1 MRVAGLRAVSDPKD
15 LSAESRARIEREM
28 AKFPKKR
35 GALLA
40 ALHIAQEEHGFI
52 SPELARALGELFEI
66 RPIEV
71 MEVVSFYNMF
81 YDRPQGR
88 HHVYVC
94 TNLPCSL
101 RGARGMLRALEA
113 HLGVR
118 AGETTKD
125 GRITLGHEEC
135 LGACA
140 YAPMLRIGEA
150 YHENLD
156 VDEAK
161 RLVDA
166 LE

>member
-1 MRVAGLRAVSDPKD
+1 MVI
-15 LSAESRARIEREM
+15 SAETRAAIDAQIQKYPQR
-28 AKFPKKR
+28 R
-35 GALLA
+35 GALLP
-40 ALHIAQEEHGFI
+40 ALHLVQKEKGWIAPETAR
-52 SPELARALGELFEI
+52 ELASIFEI
-66 RPIEV
+66 QPIEV
-71 MEVVSFYNMF
+71 LEVVTFYNMF

-101 RGARGMLRALEA
+101 RGGRDLVHAIEQ
-113 HLGVR
+113 HLGIE

-140 YAPMLRIGEA
+140 WAPMLRIGET

-156 VDEAK
+156 VETAK
-161 RLVDA
+161 RLLDE
-166 LE
+166 LK

>member
-1 MRVAGLRAVSDPKD
+1 MVSEAAASAAIPAATRA
-15 LSAESRARIEREM
+15 AIEREI
-28 AKFPKKR
+28 AKYPTKR
-35 GALLA
+35 GALLP
-40 ALHIAQEEHGFI
+40 ALHLVQAERGWI
-52 SPELARALGELFEI
+52 SPEQARALAEIFEI

-71 MEVVSFYNMF
+71 LEVVSFYNMF

-101 RGARGMLRALEA
+101 RGARQLLGALEQ
-113 HLGVR
+113 HLGVK

-140 YAPMLRIGEA
+140 YAPMLRADET

-156 VDEAK
+156 VASAK
-161 RLVDA
+161 RILDGLA
-166 LE
+166 

>member
-1 MRVAGLRAVSDPKD
+1 VVSAGGELIELPV
-15 LSAESRARIEREM
+15 SAETRAKIDAEIAEVPAR
-28 AKFPKKR
+28 R

-40 ALHIAQEEHGFI
+40 ALHLVQKELGHI
-52 SPELARALGELFEI
+52 SGETARAVADYFEI
-66 RPIEV
+66 RPVEV
-71 MEVVSFYNMF
+71 VEVVSFYNMF

-101 RGARGMLRALEA
+101 RGARSLLARLES

-118 AGETTKD
+118 AGETTED
-125 GRITLGHEEC
+125 GRISLGHEEC

-140 YAPMLRIGEA
+140 YAPMMR
-150 YHENLD
+150 
-156 VDEAK
+156 VDETYYEDLDFEKAAK
-161 RLVDA
+161 RLDE

>member
-1 MRVAGLRAVSDPKD
+1 MVI
-15 LSAESRARIEREM
+15 SAETRAAIDAEIRKYPQR
-28 AKFPKKR
+28 R
-35 GALLA
+35 GALLP
-40 ALHIAQEEHGFI
+40 ALHLVQKEQGWIAPEQAR
-52 SPELARALGELFEI
+52 ELAEIFGI

-71 MEVVSFYNMF
+71 MEVVTFYNMF

-101 RGARGMLRALEA
+101 RGARQLVHELER
-113 HLGVR
+113 HLGVE
-118 AGETTKD
+118 AGETTQD

-140 YAPMLRIGEA
+140 WAPMMRVDET

-156 VDEAK
+156 VETAK
-161 RLVDA
+161 RILDE

>member
-1 MRVAGLRAVSDPKD
+1 VVIGGETRA
-15 LSAESRARIEREM
+15 AIEREI
-28 AKFPKKR
+28 AKYPAKR
-35 GALLA
+35 GALLP
-40 ALHIAQEEHGFI
+40 ALHLVQAERGFI
-52 SPELARALGELFEI
+52 APEQARELAAIFEI
-66 RPIEV
+66 RPVEV

-101 RGARGMLRALEA
+101 RGARQLLGALES
-113 HLGVR
+113 HLGVKP
-118 AGETTKD
+118 GETTKD

-140 YAPMLRIGEA
+140 YAPMMRVGES

-156 VDEAK
+156 IAAAKQIVDGLK
-161 RLVDA
+161 
-166 LE
+166 